1 MDGLLC
7 SPKQKLYFI
16 FRNNGFHSISKTVN
30 FSTLR
35 MDSPSDVFNPVVRC
49 KVNSQKFIST
59 VNEVATSAT
68 LAKPRQ
74 LQNA

>member
-7 SPKQKLYFI
+7 SPKQKLYLI
-16 FRNNGFHSISKTVN
+16 FRNDGFYSISKTVTFT

-49 KVNSQKFIST
+49 SVNSQKFIST
-59 VNEVATSAT
+59 VKEVETSAT
-68 LAKPRQ
+68 LA
-74 LQNA
+74 